1 MVDNSTHLK
10 ADALIEALP
19 YIQDYKG
26 RIFVIKIG
34 GAILRLPESKKSI
47 LQNIAFLSAVGIKT
61 VVVCGAGPTITEE
74 IEKRGKKAKFI
85 EGLRVTD
92 QETLDIVVEILGVAR
107 DEIVE
112 TLKKDFRT
120 EAFSLK
126 PEDRHLIA
134 KKIHWQKGDEII
146 DLGFVGQVEKVQ
158 ADVLRSFLEKGV
170 VVFAPIGISMDGQ
183 KYNINGDSVSSA
195 VAQSLG
201 AEKLIFVT
209 GVRGVMRNLDNP
221 DTLLSVITASQAENL
236 IKEKVITGGMIP
248 KVRGAIAS
256 LKGGVKKV
264 HIISGN
270 VVHSIILEVF
280 TEQGIGTEII
290 LDEASDG

>member
-1 MVDNSTHLK
+1 
-10 ADALIEALP
+10 
-19 YIQDYKG
+19 
-26 RIFVIKIG
+26 
-34 GAILRLPESKKSI
+34 
-47 LQNIAFLSAVGIKT
+47 
-61 VVVCGAGPTITEE
+61 
-74 IEKRGKKAKFI
+74 
-85 EGLRVTD
+85 
-92 QETLDIVVEILGVAR
+92 DIVVEILGAAR

-126 PEDRHLIA
+126 PEDRHIIA

-146 DLGFVGQVEKVQ
+146 DLGFVGQVENVQ
-158 ADVLRSFLEKGV
+158 ADVLRSFLERGV
-170 VVFAPIGISMDGQ
+170 TVFAPIGISTDGQ

-209 GVRGVMRNLDNP
+209 GVRGVMRNPDNS
-221 DTLLSVITASQAENL
+221 DTLLSVITVSQAENL

-256 LKGGVKKV
+256 LKGGVKKT

-270 VVHSIILEVF
+270 VAHSIILEVF

-290 LDEASDG
+290 LDEANNG